1 VLTEL
6 KDSKIDIF
14 SYKQAIDTSTA
25 MGSMFFQFLG
35 IFSEFENT
43 IRKERQIVGIRKA
56 KERGVRFGRKPTTEA
71 QIAKI
76 QWMKRNG
83 ASIRAICKE
92 VKVSP
97 NTVAAVLTSQRTMTA
112 SL

>member
-1 VLTEL
+1 
-6 KDSKIDIF
+6 
-14 SYKQAIDTSTA
+14 

-43 IRKERQIVGIRKA
+43 IRKERQVVGIRKA

-83 ASIRAICKE
+83 SSIRAICKE

-97 NTVAAVLTSQRTMTA
+97 NTVYAAL
-112 SL
+112 

>member
-1 VLTEL
+1 
-6 KDSKIDIF
+6 
-14 SYKQAIDTSTA
+14 
-25 MGSMFFQFLG
+25 
-35 IFSEFENT
+35 
-43 IRKERQIVGIRKA
+43 VGIRKA

-83 ASIRAICKE
+83 SSIRTICKE

-97 NTVAAVLTSQRTMTA
+97 KTVYAALT
-112 SL
+112 